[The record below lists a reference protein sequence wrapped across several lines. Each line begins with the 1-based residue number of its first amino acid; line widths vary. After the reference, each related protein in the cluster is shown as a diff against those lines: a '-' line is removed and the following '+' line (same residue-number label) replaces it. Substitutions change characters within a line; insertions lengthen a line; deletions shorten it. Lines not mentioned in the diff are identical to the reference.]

1 MADAQPI
8 IIIKKKGHHGGHHRG
23 AWKVAYADF
32 VTAMMAF
39 FMVMWL
45 MNSSEQVKKSV
56 AGYFTDPTGSGKQT
70 GSSSQGTGEGISI
83 SKDDMGKLKDH
94 LENAMKKMPEFQ
106 KLKAQIVS

>member
-1 MADAQPI
+1 MSDIPAPI
-8 IIIKKKGHHGGHHRG
+8 IIIKKKAHHGGHHGG

-45 MNSSEQVKKSV
+45 MNSSEQVKKAVS
-56 AGYFTDPTGSGKQT
+56 GYFTDPSGSGKQM
-70 GSSSQGTGEGISI
+70 GSSAQGVGEGIAL
-83 SKDDMGKLKDH
+83 SKDDMSKLKDH

-106 KLKAQIVS
+106 KL